1 MLNKKPV
8 FVCGFTRGGTN
19 ILMNFLLSHPDLCKP
34 TGETAQV
41 FRGRREEPF
50 WRIVQR
56 RLCYDAPIRLLSG
69 QDLFNPHCYQERS
82 SISPV
87 VARFIDWVLDREKR
101 WARTEAQNRFRYE
114 NVEYSMD
121 EVASARLLSK
131 NVNGVVFL
139 TDVLN
144 GMYDDVTFFG
154 LVRDGRALCESH
166 LRRGASVDEVAQLYE
181 QVGEAMQ
188 TYAGQLPNFHLVR
201 FEEVITNPM
210 DQVSRVY
217 QHAGLDPA
225 DVPKFRLQIKAKTEK
240 EGERKLEAEHDRQV
254 VWYDRTSVETYF
266 DPAVN
271 DHQINQLDPAAR
283 REFEQHTE
291 ATLRSLGYSV

>member
-1 MLNKKPV
+1 MYKKSCLV
-8 FVCGFTRGGTN
+8 HNNLCFINLVK
-19 ILMNFLLSHPDLCKP
+19 SHLDLCKP

-50 WRIVQR
+50 WCIVQR
-56 RLCYDAPIRLLSG
+56 HLCYNLPVRLLSG
-69 QDLFNPHCYQERS
+69 QDLFNPNSYQERS
-82 SISPV
+82 PISPV
-87 VARFIDWVLDREKR
+87 VARFIDWVLNLEKR

-114 NVEYSMD
+114 NVEYSMG
-121 EVASARLLSK
+121 EVVSARLLSK

-144 GMYDDVTFFG
+144 EMYDDVTLFG

-166 LRRGASVDEVAQLYE
+166 LRRGASVEEVAQLYE
-181 QVGEAMQ
+181 QVGGAMQ
-188 TYAGQLPNFHLVR
+188 TYAEQLPSFHLVR

-217 QHAGLDPA
+217 QDAGLDPD
-225 DVPKFRLQIKAKTEK
+225 DVPKFRLQIKAKTEE
-240 EGERKLEAEHDRQV
+240 EGERELNAERYRQV
-254 VWYDRTSVETYF
+254 VWYDRTSAETYF

-271 DHQINQLDPAAR
+271 DHQINQLDPAVR

-291 ATLRSLGYSV
+291 TTLRRLGYSV